1 MNLLNG
7 IIVSCLAIFELGFC
21 FFFLDLRI
29 VKVKSSKEKTVRIKS
44 RRHEKYGGKML
55 LHMLVCMHVQS
66 HFSCVW
72 LFATLCTVA
81 CQALLS
87 MESSRQEYWNGL
99 PCPPPADLPNPEIKP
114 VSLASP
120 ALADRLFFVT
130 SAAWKAPQVFRI
142 VSMIHGKPN
151 SLTVRKWE
159 K

>member
-1 MNLLNG
+1 MFSNPPQLMPHSPYFIYLPDVENW
-7 IIVSCLAIFELGFC
+7 
-21 FFFLDLRI
+21 LDD
-29 VKVKSSKEKTVRIKS
+29 VFKAKSSEVLVPS
-44 RRHEKYGGKML
+44 R
-55 LHMLVCMHVQS
+55 VIHVQ
-66 HFSCVW
+66 
-72 LFATLCTVA
+72 LFANPWALA
-81 CQALLS
+81 YLALLS

-151 SLTVRKWE
+151 SLTVRK
-159 K
+159 